1 MFTVAIVASDPS
13 DKASAAEFASSSL
26 NAAVVFRDSV
36 AAALEHSPLFDCIIA
51 CEDSFRDALKDRSL
65 FLRMSGATVLCL
77 SDKLFFKI
85 DLSQKVSSLMAKCG
99 FRRGT
104 LGCSYIRDAV
114 LMCLFLDDPRHKL
127 SKDIYPKI
135 AQKHNVRPDNVE
147 RSIRNA
153 IRAADSDPISHEHM
167 RALIG
172 NVRPSNSEVISAL
185 TQKLS
190 EEFFRDSPRD

>member
-1 MFTVAIVASDPS
+1 MTRFSRRSGCTRSRLDTTVS
-13 DKASAAEFASSSL
+13 
-26 NAAVVFRDSV
+26 
-36 AAALEHSPLFDCIIA
+36 
-51 CEDSFRDALKDRSL
+51 
-65 FLRMSGATVLCL
+65 
-77 SDKLFFKI
+77 
-85 DLSQKVSSLMAKCG
+85 
-99 FRRGT
+99 RRIER
-104 LGCSYIRDAV
+104 LPQRI
-114 LMCLFLDDPRHKL
+114 DDPRRKL

-153 IRAADSDPISHEHM
+153 ICAADSDPISHEHM

>member
-1 MFTVAIVASDPS
+1 MLPILLHITFRSTFARLYHICSAQLILRCCLRLLRAPS

-65 FLRMSGATVLCL
+65 FFRLSGTTVLCL

-85 DLSQKVSSLMAKCG
+85 DLSQKGSYRSEARASALLSSLMAKCG

-114 LMCLFLDDPRHKL
+114 LMCLFLD
-127 SKDIYPKI
+127 
-135 AQKHNVRPDNVE
+135 V
-147 RSIRNA
+147 
-153 IRAADSDPISHEHM
+153 
-167 RALIG
+167 
-172 NVRPSNSEVISAL
+172 
-185 TQKLS
+185 
-190 EEFFRDSPRD
+190 SPAYILCFE

>member
-65 FLRMSGATVLCL
+65 FIRLSGTTVLCL

-85 DLSQKVSSLMAKCG
+85 DLSQKGSSRSEARARALLSSLMAKCG

-104 LGCSYIRDAV
+104 LGCSYIQDAV
-114 LMCLFLDDPRHKL
+114 LCASSSTFLPHISFALNDAALLDLSRILAYNMYHKR
-127 SKDIYPKI
+127 DIK
-135 AQKHNVRPDNVE
+135 
-147 RSIRNA
+147 
-153 IRAADSDPISHEHM
+153 
-167 RALIG
+167 
-172 NVRPSNSEVISAL
+172 SAML
-185 TQKLS
+185 
-190 EEFFRDSPRD
+190 